1 MKKIVWLVVSGLMVL
16 TLVLASCAPAVV
28 EEEEAVEE
36 AVEEEVVEE
45 EVAPAGPEMVENA
58 AGKLVE
64 KPQYG
69 GTIRYRVI
77 AWQARRFDPLYWDAN
92 NLLSVVMD
100 RFMTA
105 PWEKGPAG
113 TGELALDYSY
123 YPGVEYR
130 GELLESWEV
139 IDIHTVRYKLREG
152 IHYWNEPPVN
162 GREMTV
168 DDVIWN
174 FIRQV
179 TDPKCETY
187 MRLDE
192 TAAVAKW
199 TQYFA
204 AVESGDIPEERVDI
218 HLAGLKD
225 DFKPLMEDLR
235 PGLFEELKEGWAKVY
250 ELFEEKGYDAA
261 DSPLFTQY
269 LKKIDKYTLEL
280 VDFSPNVTL
289 EAWIASIWPIPR
301 EVVEEYGHF
310 ADWDKVVG
318 TGPWIPE
325 DYIGDMSVSYVR
337 NPTYWQYDPL
347 LPENRLPYADRLTA
361 LVIVEDSTYY
371 AALRTGKI
379 DLGGVAWRKVE
390 SFKETCPEMLYKK
403 SQLTTTHTVSVR
415 TDIEP
420 FSDVRVRQACML
432 AVDQQTMAEEFYKG
446 MALIYTW
453 PEQPAYTMGY
463 TPPEELPEDILELYE
478 YDPDRARELLAEAGY
493 PNGFKT
499 KLIVYPSI
507 DDQESCLIFQEYL
520 AAIGIDAEIE
530 VPEAASYISLL
541 YGGNYEGMI
550 SCWWGN
556 NFPADVL
563 NWAEGGEPGSP
574 YNFSNVV
581 DPKSVEV
588 GQLLDRTLDENERDS
603 MLKEENLRHMRLVY
617 NIILPTPVGEGFWW
631 PWLKGYHGQTD
642 LGWPDE
648 SGWGEIPKYLWIDQ
662 DLKYE
667 MTGRR

>member
-1 MKKIVWLVVSGLMVL
+1 MKKRIVWLVVSGLMVL
-16 TLVLASCAPAVV
+16 ALVLASCAPAVV
-28 EEEEAVEE
+28 EEEVAEE
-36 AVEEEVVEE
+36 VVEEEVIEE
-45 EVAPAGPEMVENA
+45 EVAPAGPEMVENI

-69 GTIRYRVI
+69 GTIRYRVLPH
-77 AWQARRFDPLYWDAN
+77 QARRFDPLYWDDN

-105 PWEKGPAG
+105 PWEKGPSG

-152 IHYWNEPPVN
+152 IHYWNKPPVN

-192 TAAVAKW
+192 TAAVTKW
-199 TQYFA
+199 EGYFA
-204 AVESGDIPEERVDI
+204 AVEKGDIPEERVGI
-218 HLAGLKD
+218 HLAGLKN
-225 DFKPLMEDLR
+225 DFRPLMEDLR
-235 PGLFEELKEGWAKVY
+235 PGLFEELKESWAKVY
-250 ELFEEKGYDAA
+250 ELFEEKGYDAT

-269 LKKIDKYTLEL
+269 LKKIDNYTLEL

-289 EAWIASIWPIPR
+289 ESWIASIWPIPR

-310 ADWDKVVG
+310 ADWDIVVG

-325 DYIGDMSVSYVR
+325 DYVGDMSVSYVR

-403 SQLTTTHTVSVR
+403 SQLTTTHTISVR
-415 TDIEP
+415 TDLEP

-478 YDPDRARELLAEAGY
+478 YDPDRARELLTEAGY

-499 KLIVYPSI
+499 KLIVYPTI
-507 DDQESCLIFQEYL
+507 DDQESSLIFQEYL
-520 AAIGIDAEIE
+520 AAIGIDAEME
-530 VPEAASYISLL
+530 VPEAASYISML

-581 DPKSVEV
+581 DPKSVEI

-603 MLKEENLRHMRLVY
+603 LLKEENLRHMRLVY

-631 PWLKGYHGQTD
+631 PWLKGYHGETD

-648 SGWGEIPKYLWIDQ
+648 TGWGEIPKYLWIDQ